1 MREQLSNRQCTAA
14 SMEVD
19 VSSVIVGGARTPI
32 GKLLGGFKYASAT
45 DLGGY
50 TMAAASER
58 SGVALII
65 TVPADGNAG

>member
-1 MREQLSNRQCTAA
+1 M
-14 SMEVD
+14 
-19 VSSVIVGGARTPI
+19 SSVIVGGACTPI

-50 TMAAASER
+50 TMGAASER

>member
-1 MREQLSNRQCTAA
+1 M
-14 SMEVD
+14 
-19 VSSVIVGGARTPI
+19 SSVIVGGAGTPI
-32 GKLLGGFKYASAT
+32 GKLLGGFKDASAT

-65 TVPADGNAG
+65 TVPADGNSG